1 MIEFQYKFYSIIIR
15 NCIINIIN
23 LDAFFCSNT
32 DGALFIS
39 HTVYPMNRKQFQAFI
54 YLLISFLFTS
64 TIAGYANDFKQ
75 EHLVLPPAIMKN
87 IETTIQIKGGHS
99 SDFIEPILLING
111 IKKELDSNENGLFIK
126 YTFSE
131 KTELQ
136 LIQQNHIERRDIT
149 PIPLWLSI
157 LPPLIAILMA
167 LITKEVFSSLFIGL
181 LIGTTVIYKYSGIGF
196 FVAIFKGAF
205 AIIDTYLMQALLS
218 HEHLSIIIFS
228 MLIGGMVTLIS
239 LNGGMRG
246 IVNILSRYANNR
258 RSGQMITYLMGLLIF
273 FDDYANTL
281 VVGNTMRPV
290 TDKLKISREKLAY
303 LVDSTS
309 APIAAIAFITTW
321 IGAELS
327 YIQQGIAEIG
337 LDASAYSVF
346 LQSLKYSFYP
356 LLTLLFVPLL
366 IWQKRD
372 FGPMLKAEK
381 QAIQAKP
388 GDFDK
393 KKRSP
398 QIMKELELA
407 DDVIPRWFNAA
418 IPVLIVVIGTL
429 AGLIYTGWDVNVWGN
444 SSLNFTT
451 KLSQTIGDADVFNA
465 LIWSSLAGVFAA
477 LILTTSQRIL
487 NLKESIEGLIN
498 GFKTMFHAIL
508 ILSLA
513 WSLALLTDHLHTAEF
528 ITGLLTAINISPQF
542 IPALTFVFAAA
553 IAFSTGS
560 SWGTMAIIYPL
571 ILPAIWKIGLEAGMN
586 TEEILPLF
594 YNAVSCVLAGSVLG
608 DHCSPISDTT
618 ILSSLACSCNHIYH
632 VRTQMPYALLV
643 GSTAVIVGT
652 LPSAFGFPVI
662 LSYLLAAGILLAF
675 IRLKGKLI

>member
-1 MIEFQYKFYSIIIR
+1 MRTKAFILFSFIFLLSSIISPTILLG
-15 NCIINIIN
+15 NS
-23 LDAFFCSNT
+23 SNE
-32 DGALFIS
+32 S
-39 HTVYPMNRKQFQAFI
+39 H
-54 YLLISFLFTS
+54 LI
-64 TIAGYANDFKQ
+64 
-75 EHLVLPPAIMKN
+75 LPPAIMSSVN
-87 IETTIQIKGGHS
+87 TTIR
-99 SDFIEPILLING
+99 IESAPTDNFAQPILLIDG
-111 IKKELDSNENGLFIK
+111 TKREIKMDDEGFYCQ
-126 YTFSE
+126 YTFRE
-131 KTELQ
+131 TTEIQ
-136 LIQQNHIERRDIT
+136 LIHQNRVEKKNIT

-181 LIGTTVIYKYSGIGF
+181 LIGTSVIYKYSGIGL
-196 FVAIFKGAF
+196 FVAVFKGAF

-239 LNGGMRG
+239 LNGGMKG
-246 IVNILSRYANNR
+246 VVNILSKYANNR

-327 YIQQGIAEIG
+327 YIQQGIIEIG
-337 LDASAYSVF
+337 LEMSAYSVF
-346 LQSLKYSFYP
+346 LQSLQYSFYP
-356 LLTLLFVPLL
+356 LLTLFFVPLL

-381 QAIQAKP
+381 QAIQSNP
-388 GDFDK
+388 EDIK
-393 KKRSP
+393 KSGRSP
-398 QIMKELELA
+398 QIMKELEVSE
-407 DDVIPRWFNAA
+407 DVKPRWYNAG
-418 IPVLIVVIGTL
+418 IPVLIVVIGTMT
-429 AGLIYTGWDVNVWGN
+429 GLIYTGWNVNVWGN
-444 SSLNFTT
+444 ASLSFTT

-477 LILTTSQRIL
+477 LLLTTSQGIL

-513 WSLALLTDHLHTAEF
+513 WSLAILTDHLHTAEF
-528 ITGLLTAINISPQF
+528 ITSILTAINISPEF

-571 ILPAIWKIGLEAGMN
+571 ILPAIWKIGLEAGMD
-586 TEEILPLF
+586 TEAILPLF

-618 ILSSLACSCNHIYH
+618 ILSSLACSCNHIHH

-643 GSTAVIVGT
+643 GSIALLAGT
-652 LPSAFGFPVI
+652 LPSAFGVPVI
-662 LSYLLAAGILLAF
+662 FSYILAGAILFVF
-675 IRLKGKLI
+675 IRIKGKVV

>member
-1 MIEFQYKFYSIIIR
+1 MPLKPLSYQVLMLII
-15 NCIINIIN
+15 C
-23 LDAFFCSNT
+23 LLFPLNT
-32 DGALFIS
+32 KATNEQTS
-39 HTVYPMNRKQFQAFI
+39 
-54 YLLISFLFTS
+54 YL
-64 TIAGYANDFKQ
+64 
-75 EHLVLPPAIMKN
+75 ELPPAIMKHVSA
-87 IETTIQIKGGHS
+87 TLRIQQVNPD
-99 SDFIEPILLING
+99 DFVEPILLIDG
-111 IKKELDSNENGLFIK
+111 VKREILKDDKGLYCE
-126 YTFSE
+126 YTFTKASE
-131 KTELQ
+131 IQ
-136 LIQQNHIERRDIT
+136 LIQQSRIETKRVN

-181 LIGTTVIYKYSGIGF
+181 LIGTSVIYKYSGVSF

-205 AIIDTYLMQALLS
+205 AIIDTYLMHALLS

-239 LNGGMRG
+239 LNGGMKG
-246 IVNILSRYANNR
+246 IVNILSKYARNR
-258 RSGQMITYLMGLLIF
+258 RSGQFITYIMGLLIF

-327 YIQQGIAEIG
+327 YIQQGIAEVG
-337 LDASAYSVF
+337 LEASAYSVF
-346 LQSLKYSFYP
+346 LQSLKYAFYP
-356 LLTLLFVPLL
+356 MLTLFFVPML

-381 QAIQAKP
+381 QAIMTNQESTE
-388 GDFDK
+388 K
-393 KKRSP
+393 KRRSP
-398 QIMKELELA
+398 QIMKELEVA
-407 DDVIPRWFNAA
+407 DGVSPKWFNAV
-418 IPVLIVVIGTL
+418 IPVAIVVFGTIT
-429 AGLIYTGWDVNVWGN
+429 GLIYTGWDPQTWG
-444 SSLNFTT
+444 SHSLSFTN
-451 KLSQTIGDADVFNA
+451 KLSKTIGDADVFNA

-477 LILTTSQRIL
+477 LLLTTAQRIL
-487 NLKESIEGLIN
+487 NLKESIDGLIN

-513 WSLALLTDHLHTAEF
+513 WSLALLTEHLHTAQF
-528 ITGLLTAINISPQF
+528 ITGLLTSINISPQF
-542 IPALTFVFAAA
+542 LPALTFVFSAA

-571 ILPAIWKIGLEAGMN
+571 ILPAIWKIGLESGLD
-586 TEEILPLF
+586 TESILPLF
-594 YNAVSCVLAGSVLG
+594 YNAVSAVLAGSVLG

-618 ILSSLACSCNHIYH
+618 ILSSLACSCHHIHH

-643 GSTAVIVGT
+643 GVVALVVGT
-652 LPSAFGFPVI
+652 LPSAFNFPVI
-662 LSYLLAAGILLAF
+662 ASYVIATGVLFLV
-675 IRLKGKLI
+675 IRLKGKLV

>member
-1 MIEFQYKFYSIIIR
+1 MSKLFTNR
-15 NCIINIIN
+15 A
-23 LDAFFCSNT
+23 LTLLFCLLVS
-32 DGALFIS
+32 
-39 HTVYPMNRKQFQAFI
+39 
-54 YLLISFLFTS
+54 LISLKAES
-64 TIAGYANDFKQ
+64 TKSSYL
-75 EHLVLPPAIMKN
+75 ELPPAIMKN
-87 IETTIQIKGGHS
+87 VPVTIRIQEVHAD
-99 SDFIEPILLING
+99 DFVEPQLLIDG
-111 IKKELDSNENGLFIK
+111 VKRELQHDDEGYYYEYK
-126 YTFSE
+126 FSE
-131 KTELQ
+131 AVEMQ
-136 LIQQNHIERRDIT
+136 LIQQGRIETRQVT

-157 LPPLIAILMA
+157 LPPLIAIIMA

-181 LIGTTVIYKYSGIGF
+181 LIGTSVIYKYSGAAF
-196 FVAIFKGAF
+196 FVAVFKGAF

-239 LNGGMRG
+239 LNGGMKG
-246 IVNILSRYANNR
+246 IVNILSKYANNR
-258 RSGQMITYLMGLLIF
+258 RSGQFITYIMGMLIF

-303 LVDSTS
+303 IVDSTS

-327 YIQQGIAEIG
+327 YIQQGIAEVG
-337 LDASAYSVF
+337 LSSSAYSVF

-356 LLTLLFVPLL
+356 ILTLIFVPILV
-366 IWQKRD
+366 WQRRD

-381 QAIQAKP
+381 QAISSQHTST
-388 GDFDK
+388 DK
-393 KKRSP
+393 KGRSP
-398 QIMKELELA
+398 QIMKELEVA
-407 DDVIPRWFNAA
+407 DDVSPRWFNAV
-418 IPVLIVVIGTL
+418 IPVLIVVLGTIG
-429 AGLIYTGWDVNVWGN
+429 GLIYTGWNPGVWGN
-444 SSLNFTT
+444 EALSFTS
-451 KLSQTIGDADVFNA
+451 KLSTTIGDADVFNA

-477 LILTTSQRIL
+477 LLLTTSQRIL

-528 ITGLLTAINISPQF
+528 ITGILTSINISPEF
-542 IPALTFVFAAA
+542 IPALTFAFSAA

-571 ILPAIWKIGLEAGMN
+571 ILPAIWKIGLEAGMD
-586 TEEILPLF
+586 TEAILPLF
-594 YNAVSCVLAGSVLG
+594 YNAVSSVLAGAVLG

-618 ILSSLACSCNHIYH
+618 ILSSLACSCHHIHH

-643 GSTAVIVGT
+643 GTIALLVGT
-652 LPSAFGFPVI
+652 LPSAFGFPII
-662 LSYLLAAGILLAF
+662 LSYIIAIGIMFAF
-675 IRLKGKLI
+675 IRLKGKVV

>member
-1 MIEFQYKFYSIIIR
+1 MSKLFTNR
-15 NCIINIIN
+15 A
-23 LDAFFCSNT
+23 LTLLFCLLVS
-32 DGALFIS
+32 
-39 HTVYPMNRKQFQAFI
+39 
-54 YLLISFLFTS
+54 LISLKAESTS
-64 TIAGYANDFKQ
+64 SSYL
-75 EHLVLPPAIMKN
+75 ELPPAIMKN
-87 IETTIQIKGGHS
+87 VPVTIRIQEVHAD
-99 SDFIEPILLING
+99 DFVEPQLLIDG
-111 IKKELDSNENGLFIK
+111 VKRELQHDDEGYYYEYK
-126 YTFSE
+126 FSE
-131 KTELQ
+131 AVEMQ
-136 LIQQNHIERRDIT
+136 LIQQGRIETRQVT

-157 LPPLIAILMA
+157 LPPLIAIIMA

-181 LIGTTVIYKYSGIGF
+181 LIGTSVIYKYSGAAF
-196 FVAIFKGAF
+196 FVAVFKGAF

-239 LNGGMRG
+239 LNGGMKG

-258 RSGQMITYLMGLLIF
+258 RSGQFITYIMGMLIF

-303 LVDSTS
+303 IVDSTS

-327 YIQQGIAEIG
+327 YIQQGIAEVG
-337 LDASAYSVF
+337 LSSSAYSVF

-356 LLTLLFVPLL
+356 ILTLIFVPILV
-366 IWQKRD
+366 WQRRD

-381 QAIQAKP
+381 QAISSQHTST
-388 GDFDK
+388 DK
-393 KKRSP
+393 KGRSP
-398 QIMKELELA
+398 QIMKELEVA
-407 DDVIPRWFNAA
+407 DDVSPRWFNAV
-418 IPVLIVVIGTL
+418 IPVLIVVLGTIG
-429 AGLIYTGWDVNVWGN
+429 GLIYTGWNPGVWGN
-444 SSLNFTT
+444 EALSFTS
-451 KLSQTIGDADVFNA
+451 KLSTTIGDADVFNA

-477 LILTTSQRIL
+477 LLLTTSQRIL

-528 ITGLLTAINISPQF
+528 ITGILTSINISPEF
-542 IPALTFVFAAA
+542 IPALTFAFSAA

-571 ILPAIWKIGLEAGMN
+571 ILPAIWKIGLEAGMD
-586 TEEILPLF
+586 TEAILPLF
-594 YNAVSCVLAGSVLG
+594 YNAVSSVLAGAVLG

-618 ILSSLACSCNHIYH
+618 ILSSLACSCHHIHH

-643 GSTAVIVGT
+643 GTIALLVGT
-652 LPSAFGFPVI
+652 LPSAFGFPII
-662 LSYLLAAGILLAF
+662 LSYIIAIGIMFAF
-675 IRLKGKLI
+675 IRLKGKVI

>member
-1 MIEFQYKFYSIIIR
+1 MVPKRI
-15 NCIINIIN
+15 
-23 LDAFFCSNT
+23 
-32 DGALFIS
+32 ALHLSMFIS
-39 HTVYPMNRKQFQAFI
+39 F
-54 YLLISFLFTS
+54 LLISFTVFADNNTRQS
-64 TIAGYANDFKQ
+64 HF
-75 EHLVLPPAIMKN
+75 ELPPAIMKGVSC
-87 IETTIQIKGGHS
+87 TIRVT
-99 SDFIEPILLING
+99 EPEGLKIIQPQLLING
-111 IKKELDSNENGLFIK
+111 VKRELSEDDQGLYCE
-126 YTFSE
+126 YTFNE
-131 KTELQ
+131 TTEIQ
-136 LIQQNHIERRDIT
+136 LIQQSKIEKKRIV

-157 LPPLIAILMA
+157 LPPLIAIMMA

-181 LIGTTVIYKYSGIGF
+181 LIGTTVIYKYSGVGF
-196 FVAIFKGAF
+196 FIAIFKGAF
-205 AIIDTYLMQALLS
+205 SIIDTYLMQALLN
-218 HEHLSIIIFS
+218 HEHLSIIIFC

-239 LNGGMRG
+239 LNGGMKG
-246 IVNILSRYANNR
+246 IVAILSKYANNR

-303 LVDSTS
+303 LIDSTS

-327 YIQQGIAEIG
+327 YIQQGISEVG

-356 LLTLLFVPLL
+356 LLTLFFVPLL

-372 FGPMLKAEK
+372 FGAMLTAER
-381 QAIQAKP
+381 QAITNKFEDIQKQ
-388 GDFDK
+388 G
-393 KKRSP
+393 RSP
-398 QIMKELELA
+398 QIMKELEVA
-407 DDVIPRWFNAA
+407 DGVKPRWFNAV
-418 IPVLIVVIGTL
+418 IPVLIVVFGTL
-429 AGLIYTGWDVNVWGN
+429 AGLIYTGWDTAIW
-444 SSLNFTT
+444 SSQALGFTT
-451 KLSQTIGDADVFNA
+451 KLSKTIGDSDVFNA
-465 LIWSSLAGVFAA
+465 LIWSSLAGVFSA
-477 LILTTSQRIL
+477 IVLTTSQKIL

-508 ILSLA
+508 ILTLA

-542 IPALTFVFAAA
+542 IPALTFVFAAV

-586 TEEILPLF
+586 TDAILPLF
-594 YNAVSCVLAGSVLG
+594 YNVVSCVLAGSVLG

-618 ILSSLACSCNHIYH
+618 ILSSLACSCNHIHH

-643 GSTAVIVGT
+643 GITALVVGT
-652 LPSAFGFPVI
+652 LPSAFGMPVI
-662 LSYLLAAGILLAF
+662 VSYLLAGAILFGF
-675 IRLKGKLI
+675 IRLKGKVVE

>member
-1 MIEFQYKFYSIIIR
+1 MISKR
-15 NCIINIIN
+15 C
-23 LDAFFCSNT
+23 AFHLSLL
-32 DGALFIS
+32 LFLLLSLTHSASANNQHS
-39 HTVYPMNRKQFQAFI
+39 HI
-54 YLLISFLFTS
+54 
-64 TIAGYANDFKQ
+64 
-75 EHLVLPPAIMKN
+75 ELPPAVMKGVSS
-87 IETTIQIKGGHS
+87 TIRIIDPDASEITQ
-99 SDFIEPILLING
+99 PQLLING
-111 IKKELDSNENGLFIK
+111 VRRELRSDEQGLYFE
-126 YTFSE
+126 YTFNE
-131 KTELQ
+131 ATEIQ
-136 LIQQNHIERRDIT
+136 LIQQNHVEKRGVT

-181 LIGTTVIYKYSGIGF
+181 LIGTSIIYKYSGIGL
-196 FVAIFKGAF
+196 FVALFKGAF

-239 LNGGMRG
+239 LNGGMKG
-246 IVNILSRYANNR
+246 IVNILSKYARNR

-327 YIQQGIAEIG
+327 YIQQGISEVG
-337 LDASAYSVF
+337 LESSAYSVF
-346 LQSLKYSFYP
+346 LYSLKYSFYP
-356 LLTLLFVPLL
+356 ILTLLFVPIL

-372 FGPMLKAEK
+372 FGPMLNAEK
-381 QAIQAKP
+381 QAIQTQL
-388 GDFDK
+388 DDIK
-393 KKRSP
+393 KKGRSP
-398 QIMKELELA
+398 QIMKELEVA
-407 DDVIPRWFNAA
+407 EDVTPRWFNAV
-418 IPVLIVVIGTL
+418 IPVLIVVLGTL
-429 AGLIYTGWDVNVWGN
+429 AGLIYTGWDVSIWGDQ
-444 SSLNFTT
+444 SLSLTT
-451 KLSQTIGDADVFNA
+451 KLSKTIGDSDVFNA

-477 LILTTSQRIL
+477 LVLTTSQKIL

-508 ILSLA
+508 ILALA
-513 WSLALLTDHLHTAEF
+513 WSLALLTDHLHTAKF
-528 ITGLLTAINISPQF
+528 ITGILTAINISPEF

-571 ILPAIWKIGLEAGMN
+571 ILPAIWKIGLEAGMD
-586 TEEILPLF
+586 TDEILPLF

-618 ILSSLACSCNHIYH
+618 ILSSLACSCHHIYH

-643 GSTAVIVGT
+643 GAIALLVGT
-652 LPSAFGFPVI
+652 LPSAFGVPV
-662 LSYLLAAGILLAF
+662 LVSYLMAGGILFGF
-675 IRLKGKLI
+675 IRLKGKVV

>member
-1 MIEFQYKFYSIIIR
+1 MPLKPLSYQVLMLII
-15 NCIINIIN
+15 C
-23 LDAFFCSNT
+23 L
-32 DGALFIS
+32 LFPI
-39 HTVYPMNRKQFQAFI
+39 HTKAMTEQTS
-54 YLLISFLFTS
+54 YL
-64 TIAGYANDFKQ
+64 
-75 EHLVLPPAIMKN
+75 ELPPAIMKHVSV
-87 IETTIQIKGGHS
+87 TLRIQQVNPD
-99 SDFIEPILLING
+99 DFVEPILLIDG
-111 IKKELDSNENGLFIK
+111 VKRELLKDDKGLYCE
-126 YTFSE
+126 YTFTKASE
-131 KTELQ
+131 IQ
-136 LIQQNHIERRDIT
+136 LIQQSRIETRNVT

-167 LITKEVFSSLFIGL
+167 LLTKEVFSSLFVGL
-181 LIGTTVIYKYSGIGF
+181 LIGTSVIYKYSGVSF
-196 FVAIFKGAF
+196 FVAVFKGAF

-239 LNGGMRG
+239 LNGGMKG
-246 IVNILSRYANNR
+246 IVNILSKYARNR
-258 RSGQMITYLMGLLIF
+258 RSGQFITYIMGLLIF

-327 YIQQGIAEIG
+327 YIQQGIAEVG
-337 LDASAYSVF
+337 LEASAYSVF
-346 LQSLKYSFYP
+346 LQSLKYAFYP
-356 LLTLLFVPLL
+356 LLTLVFVPLL

-381 QAIQAKP
+381 QAIMSSLESTEKR
-388 GDFDK
+388 G
-393 KKRSP
+393 RSP
-398 QIMKELELA
+398 QIMKELEVA
-407 DDVIPRWFNAA
+407 EGVNPRWFNAV
-418 IPVLIVVIGTL
+418 IPVAIVVFGTIT
-429 AGLIYTGWDVNVWGN
+429 GLIYTGWDTQIWG
-444 SSLNFTT
+444 SSTLSFTA
-451 KLSQTIGDADVFNA
+451 KLSKTIGDADVFNA

-477 LILTTSQRIL
+477 LLLTTAQRIL
-487 NLKESIEGLIN
+487 NLKESIDGLIN

-513 WSLALLTDHLHTAEF
+513 WSLALLTEHLHTAQF
-528 ITGLLTAINISPQF
+528 ITGLLTSINISPQF
-542 IPALTFVFAAA
+542 LPALTFVFSAA

-571 ILPAIWKIGLEAGMN
+571 ILPAIWKIGLESGLD
-586 TEEILPLF
+586 TESILPLF
-594 YNAVSCVLAGSVLG
+594 YNGVSAVLAGAVLG

-618 ILSSLACSCNHIYH
+618 ILSSLACSCHHIHH
-632 VRTQMPYALLV
+632 VRTQMPYALMV
-643 GSTAVIVGT
+643 GIVSLMVGT
-652 LPSAFGFPVI
+652 LPSAFNFPIIGSYVI
-662 LSYLLAAGILLAF
+662 AVGVLFAV

>member
-1 MIEFQYKFYSIIIR
+1 MNFKRSIILKPIL
-15 NCIINIIN
+15 IIG
-23 LDAFFCSNT
+23 LLLSTLVNT
-32 DGALFIS
+32 
-39 HTVYPMNRKQFQAFI
+39 QANNNKADD
-54 YLLISFLFTS
+54 
-64 TIAGYANDFKQ
+64 IA
-75 EHLVLPPAIMKN
+75 LPPAVMKN
-87 IETTIQIKGGHS
+87 VPTTIRINDS
-99 SDFIEPILLING
+99 ETEIFEPILLING
-111 IKKELDSNENGLFIK
+111 TKKELQRDEKGLFFEYRFK
-126 YTFSE
+126 E
-131 KTELQ
+131 KVELQ
-136 LIQQNHIERRDIT
+136 LINEDRIEKKVVN

-181 LIGTTVIYKYSGIGF
+181 LIGTSVIYKYSGISF

-205 AIIDTYLMQALLS
+205 AIIDTYLMQALLN

-239 LNGGMRG
+239 LNGGMKG

-258 RSGQMITYLMGLLIF
+258 RSGQFITYLMGLLIF

-327 YIQQGIAEIG
+327 YIQQGITEVG
-337 LDASAYSVF
+337 LEASAYSVF
-346 LQSLKYSFYP
+346 LQSLRYSFYP
-356 LLTLLFVPLL
+356 ILTLIFIPML
-366 IWQKRD
+366 IWQRKD
-372 FGPMLKAEK
+372 FGPMLKAEQ
-381 QAIQAKP
+381 QARQLNPANINKT
-388 GDFDK
+388 G
-393 KKRSP
+393 RSP
-398 QIMKELELA
+398 QIMKELEVSE
-407 DDVIPRWFNAA
+407 DVTPKWYNAV
-418 IPVLIVVIGTL
+418 IPVLIVVFGTI
-429 AGLIYTGWDVNVWGN
+429 AGLIYTGWNVTIWGN
-444 SSLNFTT
+444 PNLSFTT

-477 LILTTSQRIL
+477 LVLTTSQRIM

-571 ILPAIWKIGLEAGMN
+571 ILPAIWKIGQEAGMD
-586 TEEILPLF
+586 TEAILPLF
-594 YNAVSCVLAGSVLG
+594 YNAVSCVLAGAVLG

-618 ILSSLACSCNHIYH
+618 ILSSLACSCNHILH

-643 GSTAVIVGT
+643 GSIALLGGT
-652 LPSAFGFPVI
+652 LPSAFGLPVI
-662 LSYLLAAGILLAF
+662 VSYIVAIGLLYAI
-675 IRLKGKLI
+675 IKVKGKVV

>member
-1 MIEFQYKFYSIIIR
+1 MSKLFTNR
-15 NCIINIIN
+15 A
-23 LDAFFCSNT
+23 LTLLFCLLVS
-32 DGALFIS
+32 
-39 HTVYPMNRKQFQAFI
+39 
-54 YLLISFLFTS
+54 LISLKAES
-64 TIAGYANDFKQ
+64 TESSYL
-75 EHLVLPPAIMKN
+75 ELPPAIMKN
-87 IETTIQIKGGHS
+87 VPVTIRIQEVHAD
-99 SDFIEPILLING
+99 DFVEPQLLIDG
-111 IKKELDSNENGLFIK
+111 VKRELQHDDEGYYYEYK
-126 YTFSE
+126 FSE
-131 KTELQ
+131 AVEMQ
-136 LIQQNHIERRDIT
+136 LIQQGRIETRQVN

-157 LPPLIAILMA
+157 LPPLIAIIMA

-181 LIGTTVIYKYSGIGF
+181 LIGTSVIYKYSGAAF
-196 FVAIFKGAF
+196 FVAVFKGAF

-239 LNGGMRG
+239 LNGGMKG
-246 IVNILSRYANNR
+246 IVNILSKYANNR
-258 RSGQMITYLMGLLIF
+258 RSGQFITYIMGMLIF

-303 LVDSTS
+303 IVDSTS

-327 YIQQGIAEIG
+327 YIQQGIAEVG
-337 LDASAYSVF
+337 LSSSAYSVF

-356 LLTLLFVPLL
+356 ILTLIFVPILV
-366 IWQKRD
+366 WQRRD

-381 QAIQAKP
+381 QAISSQHTST
-388 GDFDK
+388 DK
-393 KKRSP
+393 KGRSP
-398 QIMKELELA
+398 QIMKELEVA
-407 DDVIPRWFNAA
+407 DDVSPRWFNAV
-418 IPVLIVVIGTL
+418 IPVLIVVLGTIG
-429 AGLIYTGWDVNVWGN
+429 GLIYTGWNPGVWGN
-444 SSLNFTT
+444 EALSFTS
-451 KLSQTIGDADVFNA
+451 KLSTTIGDADVFNA

-477 LILTTSQRIL
+477 LLLTTSQRIL

-528 ITGLLTAINISPQF
+528 ITGILTSINISPEF
-542 IPALTFVFAAA
+542 IPALTFAFSAA

-571 ILPAIWKIGLEAGMN
+571 ILPAIWKIGLEAGMD
-586 TEEILPLF
+586 TEAILPLF
-594 YNAVSCVLAGSVLG
+594 YNAVSSVLAGAVLG

-618 ILSSLACSCNHIYH
+618 ILSSLACSCHHIHH

-643 GSTAVIVGT
+643 GTIALLVGT
-652 LPSAFGFPVI
+652 LPSAFGFPII
-662 LSYLLAAGILLAF
+662 LSYIIAIGIMFAF
-675 IRLKGKLI
+675 IRLKGKVV

>member
-1 MIEFQYKFYSIIIR
+1 MPLKPISYYLFFLATCLLFPLTTKANNEQSSY
-15 NCIINIIN
+15 
-23 LDAFFCSNT
+23 LD
-32 DGALFIS
+32 
-39 HTVYPMNRKQFQAFI
+39 
-54 YLLISFLFTS
+54 
-64 TIAGYANDFKQ
+64 
-75 EHLVLPPAIMKN
+75 LPPAIMKN
-87 IETTIQIKGGHS
+87 VSVTIRIQKANPD
-99 SDFIEPILLING
+99 DFVEPILLIDG
-111 IKKELDSNENGLFIK
+111 VKQEAQEDENGLYCE
-126 YTFSE
+126 YTFTKESDI
-131 KTELQ
+131 Q
-136 LIQQNHIERRDIT
+136 LIQQSRIENKRVN

-167 LITKEVFSSLFIGL
+167 LITKEVFSSLFVGL
-181 LIGTTVIYKYSGIGF
+181 LIGTSVIFKYSGGSF
-196 FVAIFKGAF
+196 FVAVFKGAF
-205 AIIDTYLMQALLS
+205 AIIDTYLMHALLS

-239 LNGGMRG
+239 LNGGMKG
-246 IVNILSRYANNR
+246 IVNILSKYARNR
-258 RSGQMITYLMGLLIF
+258 RSGQFITYIMGLLIF

-327 YIQQGIAEIG
+327 YIQQGIAEVG
-337 LDASAYSVF
+337 LEASAYSVF

-381 QAIQAKP
+381 QAVKASYESTEKQ
-388 GDFDK
+388 G
-393 KKRSP
+393 RSP
-398 QIMKELELA
+398 QIMKELEVA
-407 DDVIPRWFNAA
+407 EGVSPKWFNAV
-418 IPVLIVVIGTL
+418 IPVAIVVFGTIT
-429 AGLIYTGWDVNVWGN
+429 GLIYTGWDPHIWG
-444 SSLNFTT
+444 SQTLNFTT
-451 KLSQTIGDADVFNA
+451 KLSKTIGDADVFNA

-477 LILTTSQRIL
+477 LLLTTSQRIL
-487 NLKESIEGLIN
+487 NLKESIDGLIN

-513 WSLALLTDHLHTAEF
+513 WSLALLTEHLQTAQF
-528 ITGLLTAINISPQF
+528 ITGLLTQINISPQF
-542 IPALTFVFAAA
+542 LPALTFVFSAA

-571 ILPAIWKIGLEAGMN
+571 ILPAIWKIGLESGLD
-586 TEEILPLF
+586 TESILPLF
-594 YNAVSCVLAGSVLG
+594 YNAVSSVLAGSVLG

-618 ILSSLACSCNHIYH
+618 ILSSLACSCHHIHH

-643 GSTAVIVGT
+643 GVVALVFGT
-652 LPSAFGFPVI
+652 LPSAFNFPVI
-662 LSYLLAAGILLAF
+662 ASYLIAFGILF
-675 IRLKGKLI
+675 VIVRWKGKMV